1 MKKETKHAGKRADR
15 RFDVEREKGSYLIG
29 GLALAILLIAAFAVP
44 KLIFTIQDIVRGETM
59 VLSARE
65 KPDISAFGTSYERTL
80 YKRMVSYADGI
91 GEGRT
96 YYTAAQDMENTTELE
111 AFLVSSQTGMHQ
123 IGAQFLVNMGFVP
136 NFFAGWTNIE
146 REVEVKK
153 WKQYVIYGDDFA
165 EGVNFILRYVELEW
179 QGGVYRMKLLLDG
192 ESGAVYGIRWE
203 VTDWSNASFKDVSI
217 MKREGFNEETM
228 WNLLYLLAMYVGG
241 YDEML
246 SEDEHVLLSGLIS
259 QKFWD
264 LEKAKHTEAE
274 ITSIIAGEMEA
285 LGYSWSEEKMQYV
298 EGLMKKAN
306 WWIEEDGNRLAFA
319 IPYGENT
326 LDFIIKSEHGA
337 SEERWHVYNR
347 YIYYRDMIM
356 GFPDIYR
363 LIPEFNQG

>member
-1 MKKETKHAGKRADR
+1 MKKETKHAGKGADR
-15 RFDVEREKGSYLIG
+15 RYEAVREKGSYLIG

-65 KPDISAFGTSYERTL
+65 KLDISAFGTSYERTL
-80 YKRMVSYADGI
+80 YKRLVSYADGV

-96 YYTAAQDMENTTELE
+96 YYVAAQDMEDTTELE

-123 IGAQFLVNMGFVP
+123 VGVQFLADMGFVP
-136 NFFAGWTNIE
+136 NFFAGWKNIE
-146 REVEVKK
+146 SEVEVKK

-179 QGGVYRMKLLLDG
+179 GAGVYKMKLLLDG

-203 VTDWSNASFKDVSI
+203 DTDWSNASFKNVSI
-217 MKREGFNEETM
+217 VKREGFNEETM
-228 WNLLYLLAMYVGG
+228 WNFLYLLAVYVGG

-246 SEDEHVLLSGLIS
+246 SEEERVILSRLIS
-259 QKFWD
+259 QDFWN
-264 LEKAKHTEAE
+264 LEKEGQTE
-274 ITSIIAGEMEA
+274 IIYRIAGEMEV
-285 LGYSWSEEKMQYV
+285 LGYHWSEEKIKYV

-306 WWIEEDGNRLAFA
+306 WWIEENGNRLAFA

-326 LDFIIKSEHGA
+326 LDFVIESEHGA
-337 SEERWHVYNR
+337 CEDRWHVYNR
-347 YIYYRDMIM
+347 YIYYRDMIL

-363 LIPEFNQG
+363 LIPEFNQ